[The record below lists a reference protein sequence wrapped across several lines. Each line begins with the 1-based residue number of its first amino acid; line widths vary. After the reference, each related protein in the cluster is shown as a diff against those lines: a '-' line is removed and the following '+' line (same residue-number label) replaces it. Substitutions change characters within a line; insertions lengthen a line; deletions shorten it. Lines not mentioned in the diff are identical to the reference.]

1 MSAPVVNGIVG
12 PTKDQTLALN
22 GSAQQALPVNT
33 SRSHLQFQAPI
44 GGLWYSFT
52 NPSCAPGAS
61 GCFSLAPGVLYQPQG
76 GVPSNALY
84 VLGTNGQSVVISE
97 C

>member
-1 MSAPVVNGIVG
+1 MSAPVINGVVA
-12 PTKDQTLALN
+12 PKDTTVTLT
-22 GSAQQALPVNT
+22 GSAQVACPVNT
-33 SRSHLQFQAPI
+33 NRSHLQFQAPV

-52 NPSCAPGAS
+52 NPSCAPGAT

-76 GVPSNALY
+76 GVPQNALY
-84 VLGTNGQSVVISE
+84 FYGTNGQLVPLTE